1 MLATGVALTTSELAC
16 VIRNMRAGTKIV
28 VGSLVGAVAIHV
40 AFVACSGG
48 GSGSDGGILD
58 ALLGDSPVQ
67 AGTDGGSCGCISQVV
82 TADTDSK
89 QLRQGVV
96 STAPGKLIDG
106 PFVLTDL
113 QSYSSTNETTVHL
126 VPSATTCP
134 ATAVSTFAFA
144 HTGSYFSGGY
154 VALSSEIHGGRYF
167 VPAGQML
174 CAYNPGGL
182 YVSWAGFV
190 PYQ

>member
-1 MLATGVALTTSELAC
+1 MHT
-16 VIRNMRAGTKIV
+16 RTKII

-89 QLRQGVV
+89 QLRQGFI
-96 STAPGKLIDG
+96 STAAAKLIDG

-113 QSYSSTNETTVHL
+113 QSYNSTNDTRVTL
-126 VPSATTCP
+126 VPSAGTCP
-134 ATAVSTFAFA
+134 TSATTLFAFA
-144 HTGSYFSGGY
+144 QTGSYFSGGY
-154 VALSSEIHGGRYF
+154 VALSGEIHGGRYV

-174 CAYNPGGL
+174 CAYNPGAA